1 MRQGG
6 ILGCLIQTRWRRILY
21 THDSRPNLTKPDRMK
36 PQPTH
41 PYPIKLCGMTRLAD
55 VQAAAQAGAHWVGVI
70 QVAGSSR
77 CVDPSQAAVL
87 LAAARE
93 AGLTGVLLLANPL
106 PAAVVEL
113 VAAMHPAMVQLHGG
127 ESPVDVAAIRGAL
140 NERGMALPLI
150 KALAVDDAL
159 TPAQAMA
166 YAGVADWLLL
176 DRPKDPDQ
184 RRKATIAP
192 AEWAAANPLRD
203 IPWLLAGG
211 LTVENVAA
219 QVALGRPH
227 GVDVASGIEA
237 DPQQHPG
244 VKDLAMMQR
253 FVQNASAALVGLSP

>member
-1 MRQGG
+1 
-6 ILGCLIQTRWRRILY
+6 
-21 THDSRPNLTKPDRMK
+21 MK
-36 PQPTH
+36 PQPTDS
-41 PYPIKLCGMTRLAD
+41 YPIKLCGMTSLAD
-55 VQAAAQAGAHWVGVI
+55 VQAAAVAGAHWVGVI

-77 CVDPSQAAVL
+77 CVDQAQAALL

-93 AGLTGVLLLANPL
+93 AGLTGVLLLANLP

-113 VAAMHPAMVQLHGG
+113 AATVQPAMVQLHGE
-127 ESPVDVAAIRGAL
+127 ESPAAVAAIRGAL
-140 NERGMALPLI
+140 NERGMAVPLI

-159 TPAQAMA
+159 TTAQVMA

-192 AEWAAANPLRD
+192 AEWVAANPLSD

-244 VKDLAMMQR
+244 VKDLAMMQA
-253 FVQNASAALVGLSP
+253 FVQNAAAALAGLSP